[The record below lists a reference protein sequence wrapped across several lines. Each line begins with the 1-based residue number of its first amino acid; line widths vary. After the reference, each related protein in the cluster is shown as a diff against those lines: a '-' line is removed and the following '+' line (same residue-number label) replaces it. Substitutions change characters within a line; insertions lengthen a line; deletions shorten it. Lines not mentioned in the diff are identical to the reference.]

1 MKIKDLIN
9 VIFDDVIIYKSKD
22 EDFGEYEDFYK
33 GDKDSI
39 PSLLL
44 EKKVKSVG
52 AKRKGIVDIEI
63 F

>member
-22 EDFGEYEDFYK
+22 EDFYK